1 MQVLGVVG
9 ATGTGTTTTTVDLAA
24 ALRRE
29 GHHAAVLDL
38 TGDVADW
45 FDVETEAT
53 LADVLADGA
62 PAGRATANVELPH
75 GDVEASLA
83 AYAEAL
89 GRDETAFRAGDVE
102 VETGEVEVGELP
114 VVVGGDRSV
123 FGDVDDETMA
133 DARADL
139 AFAYDYIV
147 ADAGTLGPAVARLP
161 DGIVVVT
168 DTRENSLS
176 TAAKGLDACRN
187 EGLSVVGA
195 VLNKAGD
202 ETDVSAV
209 SERLGADILS
219 VVPGDARTLD
229 IEPIAF
235 TAPESPAGFAYSR
248 LAEGVLEW
256 LGDGDGGG
264 LLTDQPVVTDGNG
277 ESDDTDDGGGTED
290 DGGGLLGRLSDR
302 FR

>member
-24 ALRRE
+24 ALRHE

-45 FDVETEAT
+45 FDVETDAT
-53 LADVLADGA
+53 LADALAGDA
-62 PAGRATANVELPH
+62 PAGRATASVELPH
-75 GDVEASLA
+75 GDIETSLA
-83 AYAEAL
+83 EYAAAL
-89 GRDETAFRAGDVE
+89 GRDETTFRA
-102 VETGEVEVGELP
+102 GEVEVDTGEVAAGELP
-114 VVVGGDRSV
+114 VVVGGDRAV
-123 FGDVDDETMA
+123 FESVDDDAMA
-133 DARADL
+133 GVRADL
-139 AFAYDYIV
+139 AFAYDYLV

-161 DGIVVVT
+161 DGIVAIS

-176 TAAKGLDACRN
+176 TAAKGLEACRS
-187 EGLSVVGA
+187 EGLPVAGA

-209 SERLGADILS
+209 SERLGSDILA

-235 TAPESPAGFAYSR
+235 TAPKSPAGFAYSR
-248 LAEGVLEW
+248 LAESVLEW
-256 LGDGDGGG
+256 TGDGDGGG

-277 ESDDTDDGGGTED
+277 ESDDTDDGSDADG
-290 DGGGLLGRLSDR
+290 GGGLLGRLSDR